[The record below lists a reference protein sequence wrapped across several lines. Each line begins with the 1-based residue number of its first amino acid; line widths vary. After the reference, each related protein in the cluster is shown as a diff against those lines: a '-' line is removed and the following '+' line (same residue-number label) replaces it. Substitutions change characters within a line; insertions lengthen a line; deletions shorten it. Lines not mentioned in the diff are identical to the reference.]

1 MLRVIRN
8 YLNSIRL
15 NFQVTYL
22 NMPNPIEYLGDYNVP
37 KGGPREGLN
46 LKSVLL
52 MPNKDWFHE
61 TD

>member
-1 MLRVIRN
+1 MN
-8 YLNSIRL
+8 HS
-15 NFQVTYL
+15 
-22 NMPNPIEYLGDYNVP
+22 MPNQKIIEHLGDYNVP